1 MSQILVRQ
9 LATEAHHALKAR
21 AQKLNR
27 SAESVAREILEVSL
41 LPESNLGLGSR
52 MAALWEGADLTG
64 TDFERD
70 KTPYEP
76 VDL

>member
-21 AQKLNR
+21 AKKLNR

-52 MAALWEGADLTG
+52 MAVLWEGADLTG

-70 KTPYEP
+70 KTPYVP